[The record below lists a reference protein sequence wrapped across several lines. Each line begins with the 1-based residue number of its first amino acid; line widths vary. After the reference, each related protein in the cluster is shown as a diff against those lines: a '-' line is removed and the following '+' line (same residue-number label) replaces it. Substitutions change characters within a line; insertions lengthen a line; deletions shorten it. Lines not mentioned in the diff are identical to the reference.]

1 MAADDRTSAYVWVWL
16 PGATEPVVAGR
27 VDEAV
32 DTGLVTFTYGR
43 SYLQRSDAIAL
54 FLPDLPLEHAV
65 HYPTSGR
72 IPGPIADASPD
83 AWGRRVIE
91 NRQAAK
97 ARTTDLGQ
105 VEVLLES
112 GSDRAGALDF
122 QASNETYV
130 PRLGGTATLDELA
143 EAAERIEAGQILPP
157 TLNDALLHGSSIGGA
172 RPKAVLADGDREL
185 IAKFASSTDT
195 YPVVQAEFL
204 AMRLAALA
212 GLDVAPVQITS
223 VRGRH
228 VLLVERFDRP
238 GGGRRRAVVSALT
251 ILGLSELD
259 YRVVSYADLGDRIRS
274 RFADPTKTLRELFA
288 RITFNIL
295 VGNNDDHAR
304 NHAAFWDGAE
314 LALTPAYDI
323 CPQPRA
329 GGEAAQAM
337 DIGRDGYRYA
347 QLAGCVARADVY
359 LLNEAEARGM
369 IDRQIDAIQTHWDE
383 TCDSAQLT
391 EVDRARLW
399 QRQILNPYAVEGY

>member
-1 MAADDRTSAYVWVWL
+1 MATDDRTSAYVWVWL

-27 VDEAV
+27 LDEVA
-32 DTGLVTFTYGR
+32 DSGLVTFTYGR
-43 SYLQRSDAIAL
+43 SYLQRSEVIAL
-54 FLPDLPLEHAV
+54 FLPDLPLEPAV
-65 HYPTSGR
+65 HYPVAGQV
-72 IPGPIADASPD
+72 PGPIADASPD

-91 NRQAAK
+91 NRTAAK
-97 ARTTDLGQ
+97 GRTSDLGP
-105 VEVLLES
+105 VGVLLES
-112 GSDRAGALDF
+112 GTDRVGALDF
-122 QASNETYV
+122 QASNEEYV
-130 PRLGGTATLDELA
+130 PRLGGTATLAELA
-143 EAAERIEAGQILPP
+143 EAAERIEAGQPLPP
-157 TLNDALLHGSSIGGA
+157 ALDDAIMHGSSIGGA
-172 RPKAVLADGDREL
+172 RPKAVLEDGDRQL

-204 AMRLAALA
+204 AMRLAVDA
-212 GLDVAPVQITS
+212 GLEVAPVQLTS

-259 YRVVSYADLGDRIRS
+259 YRIASYADLADRIRS
-274 RFADPTKTLRELFA
+274 RFAEPTKTLRELFA

-329 GGEAAQAM
+329 GGETAQVMA
-337 DIGRDGYRYA
+337 IGRDGYRYA
-347 QLAGCVARADVY
+347 QLGGCVARADVY
-359 LLNEAEARGM
+359 LLSEAEARGI
-369 IDRQIDAIQTHWDE
+369 IDRQIGAIQTHWDE
-383 TCDSAQLT
+383 ACDAAQLT
-391 EVDRARLW
+391 EVDRERLW
-399 QRQILNPYAVEGY
+399 QRQILNPYALEGY

>member
-27 VDEAV
+27 VDEVV

-54 FLPDLPLEHAV
+54 FLPDLPLEPAV
-65 HYPTSGR
+65 HYPISGQ

-91 NRQAAK
+91 NRHAARG
-97 ARTTDLGQ
+97 RTTDLGK

-112 GSDRAGALDF
+112 GSDRVGALDF
-122 QASNETYV
+122 QATNDTYV

-143 EAAERIEAGQILPP
+143 DAAERIEAGQILPP
-157 TLNDALLHGSSIGGA
+157 ALNDALLHGSSIGGA
-172 RPKAVLADGDREL
+172 RPKAVLSDGDREL

-212 GLDVAPVQITS
+212 GLEVAPVEITS

-259 YRVVSYADLGDRIRS
+259 YRVVSYADLADRIRS
-274 RFADPTKTLRELFA
+274 RFADSTKTLREVFA

-329 GGEAAQAM
+329 GGETAQAM

-359 LLNEAEARGM
+359 LLSEAEAREI
-369 IDRQIDAIQTHWDE
+369 IDRQADAIHTHWDAACE
-383 TCDSAQLT
+383 AAQLS
-391 EVDRARLW
+391 EVDRSRLW
-399 QRQILNPYAVEGY
+399 QRQFLNPYAFEGY

>member
-1 MAADDRTSAYVWVWL
+1 MATDDRTSAYVWVWL
-16 PGATEPVVAGR
+16 PDAIQPAVAGR
-27 VDEAV
+27 LDE
-32 DTGLVTFTYGR
+32 TTESGLITFTYGR
-43 SYLQRSDAIAL
+43 SYLRRGDAIAL
-54 FLPDLPLEHAV
+54 FLPDLPLEPAV
-65 HYPTSGR
+65 HYPVSR
-72 IPGPIADASPD
+72 QVPGPIADASPD

-91 NRQAAK
+91 NRNAAK
-97 ARTTDLGQ
+97 GRTSDLGP

-112 GSDRAGALDF
+112 GSNRVGALDF
-122 QASNETYV
+122 QASSETYV

-143 EAAERIEAGQILPP
+143 EAAERIEAGQPLPP
-157 TLNDALLHGSSIGGA
+157 ALDDALLHGSSIGGA

-204 AMRLAALA
+204 AMRLAADA

-259 YRVVSYADLGDRIRS
+259 YRVASYADLADRIRS

-304 NHAAFWDGAE
+304 NHAAFWGGSE

-329 GGEAAQAM
+329 GGESAQAM
-337 DIGRDGYRYA
+337 AIGRDGYRYA
-347 QLAGCVARADVY
+347 QLAGCVTRADVY
-359 LLNEAEARGM
+359 LLNETDARGI
-369 IDRQIDAIQTHWDE
+369 IDRQIDAIQTHLADA
-383 TCDSAQLT
+383 CDSAELT
-391 EVDRARLW
+391 AIDRERLW
-399 QRQILNPYAVEGY
+399 QRQIMNPYALEGY

>member
-1 MAADDRTSAYVWVWL
+1 MATDDRTSAYVWVWL
-16 PGATEPVVAGR
+16 PDATEPAVAGR
-27 VDEAV
+27 LDEV
-32 DTGLVTFTYGR
+32 VESGLITFTYGR
-43 SYLQRSDAIAL
+43 NYLRRGDAIAL
-54 FLPDLPLEHAV
+54 FLPDLPLESAV
-65 HYPTSGR
+65 HYPVSGQV
-72 IPGPIADASPD
+72 PGPIADASPD

-91 NRQAAK
+91 NRNAAK
-97 ARTTDLGQ
+97 GRTSDLGP

-112 GSDRAGALDF
+112 GSNRVGALDF
-122 QASNETYV
+122 QASSETYV

-143 EAAERIEAGQILPP
+143 EAAERIEAGQPLPP
-157 TLNDALLHGSSIGGA
+157 ALDDALLHGSSIGGA

-204 AMRLAALA
+204 AMRLAAEA

-259 YRVVSYADLGDRIRS
+259 YRVASYADLADRIRS
-274 RFADPTKTLRELFA
+274 RFADPTRTLRELFA

-304 NHAAFWDGAE
+304 NHAAFWGGSE

-329 GGEAAQAM
+329 GGESAQAM
-337 DIGRDGYRYA
+337 AIGRDGYRYA
-347 QLAGCVARADVY
+347 QLAGCVTRADVY
-359 LLNEAEARGM
+359 LLNETDARGI
-369 IDRQIDAIQTHWDE
+369 IDRQIDAIQTHLADA
-383 TCDSAQLT
+383 CDSAQLT
-391 EVDRARLW
+391 AIDRERLW
-399 QRQILNPYAVEGY
+399 QRQIMNPYALEGY